1 VETVD
6 LYGRELAGQLGN
18 TCRGLLTADVSHTV
32 TIGVRK
38 DDTLHPQDA
47 TTATAYPQTGVGPP
61 GDRSP
66 RPTPASARYQRQKSA
81 LG

>member
-6 LYGRELAGQLGN
+6 LYGPELAGQLGN

-47 TTATAYPQTGVGPP
+47 IHGHGHGLSPDRGRTSRGPLATAYAGV
-61 GDRSP
+61 R
-66 RPTPASARYQRQKSA
+66 ALSAA
-81 LG
+81 